1 MGRLGKEWIARP
13 KAWNILLP
21 MNRAETPHR
30 PVEALMA
37 GEFDQGAGYTNW
49 RPRGSG
55 DWLLIYTVDGCGSI
69 AVGGTAHSLIPGE
82 AVLFSPGAAQD
93 YRTDESAGRWR
104 LRWAHFQ
111 PRPNWRAWI
120 RWPEVARGVGWLA
133 LPQGDVR
140 IAFEDALGRTVA
152 ALRAPHGDAPE
163 FGLNALEEALLWAQ
177 RAGEGNPHQR
187 LDERVRKAMDYLA
200 ARPAEPFRL
209 DALAKHCGLSES
221 RLSHLFREQTGE
233 TPQVYS
239 EELRLRLAQQL
250 LVHSGLRVNEVAAE
264 TGFTDSF
271 YFAKRFRK
279 FAKCSPTEYRT
290 REARR

>member
-1 MGRLGKEWIARP
+1 
-13 KAWNILLP
+13 
-21 MNRAETPHR
+21 MNRPETPHR
-30 PVEALMA
+30 PVGTIMA
-37 GEFDQGAGYTNW
+37 SDFDQGAGYANW

-55 DWLLIYTVDGCGSI
+55 DWLLIYTLGGAGTITCDG
-69 AVGGTAHSLIPGE
+69 TPRLLEPGE

-93 YRTDESAGRWR
+93 YRTDGNTGRWR
-104 LRWAHFQ
+104 LLWAHFN

-120 RWPEVARGVGWLA
+120 RWPEAARGVGWLT
-133 LPQGDVR
+133 LPAGEIRDGFAGAMQR
-140 IAFEDALGRTVA
+140 AIASQRGAHADTV
-152 ALRAPHGDAPE
+152 E
-163 FGLNALEEALLWAQ
+163 FAMNALEEALLWAQ
-177 RAGEGNPHQR
+177 RAGEGRAHLR
-187 LDERVRKAMDYLA
+187 RDERVRKAMDYLA

-264 TGFTDSF
+264 TGFADPF

-279 FAKCSPTEYRT
+279 FSKCSPSAYRK
-290 REARR
+290 REARS

>member
-1 MGRLGKEWIARP
+1 
-13 KAWNILLP
+13 
-21 MNRAETPHR
+21 
-30 PVEALMA
+30 MA
-37 GEFDQGAGYTNW
+37 SDFDQGEGYANW

-55 DWLLIYTVDGCGSI
+55 DWLLIYTLGGAGVIICDGTPRILG
-69 AVGGTAHSLIPGE
+69 PGE
-82 AVLFSPGAAQD
+82 AVLFSPGVAQD
-93 YRTDESAGRWR
+93 YRTDGNTGRWR
-104 LRWAHFQ
+104 LLWAHFN

-120 RWPEVARGVGWLA
+120 RWPETARGTGWIT
-133 LPQGDVR
+133 LPAGEIR
-140 IAFEDALGRTVA
+140 AGFEA
-152 ALRAPHGDAPE
+152 ALFRTIAAQRGARGAVAE
-163 FGLNALEEALLWAQ
+163 FALNALEEALLWAQ
-177 RAGEGNPHQR
+177 LAHGAGPRVR
-187 LDERVRKAMDYLA
+187 LDPRVRQAMDYLA
-200 ARPAEPFRL
+200 ARPAESFRL

-264 TGFTDSF
+264 TGFADPF

-279 FAKCSPTEYRT
+279 FSKCSPSAYRE

>member
-1 MGRLGKEWIARP
+1 
-13 KAWNILLP
+13 
-21 MNRAETPHR
+21 MNRPETPHR
-30 PVEALMA
+30 PVETIMA
-37 GEFDQGAGYTNW
+37 SEFDQGPGYTNW

-55 DWLLIYTVDGCGSI
+55 DWLLIHTREGAGKI
-69 AVGGTAHSLIPGE
+69 TLGGAARILGPGE
-82 AVLFSPGAAQD
+82 AVLFAPGAAQD
-93 YRTDESAGRWR
+93 YGTDEAAGRWR
-104 LRWAHFQ
+104 LLWAHFN

-120 RWPEVARGVGWLA
+120 RWPEAARGTGWLT
-133 LPQGDVR
+133 LPAGEIR
-140 IAFEDALGRTVA
+140 AGFEAALGRTVA
-152 ALRAPHGDAPE
+152 MLRGARGDARE
-163 FGLNALEEALLWAQ
+163 FALNALEEALLWAQ
-177 RAGEGNPHQR
+177 RAGEGSAHLR

-264 TGFTDSF
+264 TGFGDPF

-279 FAKCSPTEYRT
+279 FAKCSPSQYRQL
-290 REARR
+290 EARR

>member
-1 MGRLGKEWIARP
+1 
-13 KAWNILLP
+13 
-21 MNRAETPHR
+21 MNRPETPHR
-30 PVEALMA
+30 PVETLMA
-37 GEFDQGAGYTNW
+37 SEFDQGSAYTNW

-55 DWLLIYTVDGCGSI
+55 DWLLIYTAEGAGCITVEG
-69 AVGGTAHSLIPGE
+69 VERTLGPGA
-82 AVLFSPGAAQD
+82 AVLFAPGVAQD
-93 YRTDESAGRWR
+93 YRTHGATGRWR
-104 LRWAHFQ
+104 LLWAHFN
-111 PRPNWRAWI
+111 PRPMWRAWI
-120 RWPEVARGVGWLA
+120 RWPEIVRGVGWLA
-133 LPQGDVR
+133 LPAGEVR
-140 IAFEDALGRTVA
+140 GGFEAAMQRMIAWQRGAHADTT
-152 ALRAPHGDAPE
+152 E
-163 FGLNALEEALLWAQ
+163 FALNALEEALLWGQ
-177 RAGEGNPHQR
+177 RAGEGSVHLR

-264 TGFTDSF
+264 TGFADPF

-279 FAKCSPTEYRT
+279 FAKCSASEYRA

>member
-1 MGRLGKEWIARP
+1 MDRS
-13 KAWNILLP
+13 
-21 MNRAETPHR
+21 ETPHR
-30 PVEALMA
+30 PVGTIMA
-37 GEFDQGAGYTNW
+37 SDFDQGAGYTNW

-55 DWLLIYTVDGCGSI
+55 DWLLIYTLGGAGTITCDGTPRLLG
-69 AVGGTAHSLIPGE
+69 PGD

-93 YRTDESAGRWR
+93 YRTDGNTGRWR
-104 LRWAHFQ
+104 LLWAHFN

-120 RWPEVARGVGWLA
+120 RWPEAARGVGWLT
-133 LPQGDVR
+133 LPAGEIREGFEAAMQR
-140 IAFEDALGRTVA
+140 AIARQRGAQADTV
-152 ALRAPHGDAPE
+152 E
-163 FGLNALEEALLWAQ
+163 FATNALEEALLWAQ
-177 RAGEGNPHQR
+177 RAGEHGAHSHW
-187 LDERVRKAMDYLA
+187 DERVRRAMDYLA

-209 DALAKHCGLSES
+209 ETLAKHCGLSES
-221 RLSHLFREQTGE
+221 RLSHLFREQTGA

-264 TGFTDSF
+264 TGFADPF

-279 FAKCSPTEYRT
+279 FSKCSPSAYRR

>member
-1 MGRLGKEWIARP
+1 
-13 KAWNILLP
+13 
-21 MNRAETPHR
+21 MNRSETPHR
-30 PVEALMA
+30 PVETIMA
-37 GEFDQGAGYTNW
+37 SDFDQGEGYTNW

-55 DWLLIYTVDGCGSI
+55 DWLLIYTLAGAGAITCDGTPRRLG
-69 AVGGTAHSLIPGE
+69 PGE
-82 AVLFSPGAAQD
+82 AVLFSPAVAQD
-93 YRTDESAGRWR
+93 YRTDGSTGRWR
-104 LRWAHFQ
+104 LLWAHFN

-120 RWPEVARGVGWLA
+120 RWPEAARGTGWLI
-133 LPQGDVR
+133 LPAGEIREGFEGAMQR
-140 IAFEDALGRTVA
+140 MIARRHGAQADTV
-152 ALRAPHGDAPE
+152 E
-163 FGLNALEEALLWAQ
+163 FAMNALEEALLWAQ
-177 RAGEGNPHQR
+177 RAGEGNPHMR

-209 DALAKHCGLSES
+209 NVLAKHCGLSES

-264 TGFTDSF
+264 TGFADPF
-271 YFAKRFRK
+271 YFAKRFRRFSK
-279 FAKCSPTEYRT
+279 YSPSVYRE